1 MVFTIINQLKIGSY
15 DQGTFI
21 SRGSHGDVYVVKDE
35 HGRKMALKVIPP
47 NKLSYTEL
55 DILTRLR
62 SPYIIRSVGDPV
74 VEIQHAHGISLEL
87 KENCIAKLNTRK
99 LPYYQLKK
107 IMLCCLF
114 GLRCMHSKGF
124 IHNDLVLRNLL
135 YDSDQEDGGY
145 VAYLAD
151 FSVSIRCRDARKGV
165 QVTSIV
171 RGTHTPIEILEGIKG
186 RKKCFIY
193 NDKTDIW
200 SLGLCFLEMIEGRRL
215 HFSSDSEQMEYY
227 NSLDQDFIKGKI
239 RLYSKSLSSDRTER
253 GSTKISRKEELYL
266 TELLTNMLKLK
277 QADRMG
283 SDDLMY
289 LNFVKTSSIRY
300 DCSLNKP
307 SELLVIPAIS
317 GRLRDGL
324 GMIRSYFEKNSS
336 LRLSCYLLTVQIYT
350 RIMSKII
357 LDPAK
362 IKSLNLREVVDVSV
376 KTAGNYYN
384 RSIDAGYEGGILLRG
399 EVGYNPYFHG
409 AAYLEE
415 LKLVDVYMEEDGFMS
430 MYNVINPYDL
440 FFHFRSM
447 YDFGGENKIT
457 NRVSYG
463 RFMEIPVPTRKDGD
477 RKIYLPS
484 DYSNISTS
492 PKTDFLG
499 GGSSIRKE
507 KQVEQIFNGMLVDY
521 IKREIKT
528 KFSEDFPD
536 IVRLARDYAEGG
548 TRIRGRD
555 VYKNIKKRDIFGTL
569 IGINEYF
576 EYGIVKVEDG
586 NIVKNVYHDRRFVVV
601 TNVNKTSLIHVDQE
615 QMLVTHYYS
624 EPISSVRAFYEEN
637 GYEYKMNFDYGV
649 NSCCKVLESCVMFVI
664 FYNNYVNHTSED
676 PSSDKQ
682 ELDFEIKCVSEQ
694 TNFVIFLSLFLKDP

>member
-1 MVFTIINQLKIGSY
+1 MTLTIINQLKIGSY

-21 SRGSHGDVYVVKDE
+21 SKGSHGDVYVVRDE
-35 HGRKMALKVIPP
+35 GGHKMAIKIIPA
-47 NKLSYTEL
+47 KSLSYIEL

-74 VEIQHAHGISLEL
+74 VEIQHAYGITLQL
-87 KENCIAKLNTRK
+87 KDNCVAKLNTRK

-135 YDSDQEDGGY
+135 YDKDPTDQSLI
-145 VAYLAD
+145 AYLAD

-171 RGTHTPIEILEGIKG
+171 RGTHTPIEILEGIKE

-215 HFSSDSEQMEYY
+215 HFSSDAEQMEYY
-227 NSLDQDFIKGKI
+227 NSLDQDFIKGKV
-239 RLYSKSLSSDRTER
+239 RLYSKATSFGTSDGTK
-253 GSTKISRKEELYL
+253 GGTKISRKEELYL
-266 TELLTNMLKLK
+266 TELLTHMLKLK
-277 QADRMG
+277 QDDRMG

-289 LNFVKTSSIRY
+289 LNFVKTSSIKY

-307 SELLVIPAIS
+307 SELMVLPAIS
-317 GRLRDGL
+317 GKLRDGL
-324 GMIRSYFEKNSS
+324 DMIRSYFKRNSS
-336 LRLSCYLLTVQIYT
+336 LRLSCYFLTVQIYT

-362 IKSLNLREVVDVSV
+362 TKSLDLKEVVDVSI

-384 RSIDAGYEGGILLRG
+384 RSVDAGYEGGILLRG

-415 LKLVDVYMEEDGFMS
+415 LKLVDAYMEEDGFMS
-430 MYNVINPYDL
+430 MYNLINPYNL
-440 FFHFRSM
+440 FFHFRNM
-447 YDFGGENKIT
+447 YDYGGENKIT
-457 NRVSYG
+457 NRVTYQ

-484 DYSNISTS
+484 DYSNVADSSAI
-492 PKTDFLG
+492 D
-499 GGSSIRKE
+499 GSSSIKKE

-521 IKREIKT
+521 LKREVKT
-528 KFSEDFPD
+528 KYSKDFPD
-536 IVRLARDYAEGG
+536 IVQLARDYVEGG
-548 TRIRGRD
+548 TRIKGRD

-601 TNVNKTSLIHVDQE
+601 TNVNKASLIHIDSE
-615 QMLVTHYYS
+615 QMVATHYYS
-624 EPISSVRAFYEEN
+624 EPIAPVRAFYEEN
-637 GYEYKMNFDYGV
+637 GYEYKMNFDHGI

-664 FYNNYVNHTSED
+664 FYNNYVNPSDSDSSEE
-676 PSSDKQ
+676 S
-682 ELDFEIKCVSEQ
+682 ELDFEMKCVSEE
-694 TNFVIFLSLFLKDP
+694 TNFVIFMSLFLRD